1 MTRITP
7 CQLAHT
13 QTHDNAFK
21 KRVKE
26 EEEVL
31 LLLLL
36 LLFVLQSDGKKEERN
51 WEMCARVNDVHS

>member
-26 EEEVL
+26 EV
-31 LLLLL
+31 LLLL

-51 WEMCARVNDVHS
+51 WEMCARVNDGHS